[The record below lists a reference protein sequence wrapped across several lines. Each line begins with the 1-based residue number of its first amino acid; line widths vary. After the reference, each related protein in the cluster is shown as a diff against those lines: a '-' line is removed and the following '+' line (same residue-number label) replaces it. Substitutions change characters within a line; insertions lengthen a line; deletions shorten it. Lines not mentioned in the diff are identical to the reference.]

1 MRNLEV
7 KRVMKD
13 TLSTSDSTAA
23 PSVGISSSAYSG
35 TRLEGKS
42 QPTHASK
49 SMTKRMLVMLGL
61 MFLFIAAIAAWKTWQ
76 IKVGAAM
83 AAKFAPPPTAVTTAV
98 AKTEQWEPVLSA
110 VGSLKAVNGIT
121 VSTDLAG
128 IISQISFQSGATVK
142 KGDLLVKLDSSQEV
156 ALLHVA
162 EARRD
167 LAKLSLDRQRNL
179 RASGAVSQSDYDS
192 AESESRQAV
201 AAVDEASAL
210 IARKTITA
218 PFDGLLGIRQ
228 VDLGQYLN
236 VGAPIVALQS
246 TDPIYVNFSLPQ
258 EDFEQ
263 ITAGKKLRVKVNG
276 VSGNQFEGEITS
288 VDSRLDEST
297 RNLMI
302 QGTVP
307 NAKNRLRPGMFVNVE
322 VLLPEKEVV
331 SIPASSISYAP
342 YGDSVFVVKTKPGPD
357 GKPGAETQQQ
367 FVKTGPTRGDQV
379 SIISG
384 VKEGDVVVSS
394 GVFKLR
400 SGIAVQVNNS
410 VQPDN
415 EANPTPPNR

>member
-1 MRNLEV
+1 
-7 KRVMKD
+7 MKNP
-13 TLSTSDSTAA
+13 LSTDDSTATT
-23 PSVGISSSAYSG
+23 PVGASSSAYSSARLKG
-35 TRLEGKS
+35 TP

-49 SMTKRMLVMLGL
+49 SMTKRMLAMLGL
-61 MFLFIAAIAAWKTWQ
+61 MLLFILGIAAWKVWRIQ
-76 IKVGAAM
+76 AGKAQ

-98 AKTEQWEPVLSA
+98 AKTERWQPVLSA
-110 VGSLKAVNGIT
+110 VGSLKAVNGVT

-128 IISQISFQSGATVK
+128 IISQIAFPSGATVK
-142 KGDLLVKLDSSQEV
+142 KGDLLVKLDSQQEE
-156 ALLHVA
+156 AQLHSA

-179 RASGAVSQSDYDS
+179 RSSGAVSQSDYDS
-192 AESESRQAV
+192 AESEFRQAS
-201 AAVDEASAL
+201 ATVDEANAL

-236 VGAPIVALQS
+236 VGIPIVPLQS
-246 TDPIYVNFSLPQ
+246 TDPIYVNFALPQ
-258 EDFEQ
+258 ENLEQ
-263 ITAGKKLRVKVNG
+263 IADGKKLRVKANG
-276 VSGNQFEGEITS
+276 VAGNQFEGEITAI
-288 VDSRLDEST
+288 DSRLDDST

-302 QGTVP
+302 QGTVR
-307 NAKNRLRPGMFVNVE
+307 NAENRLRPGMFVNVE
-322 VLLPEKEVV
+322 MLLPEQGAI

-342 YGDSVFVVKTKPGPD
+342 YGDSVFIVKEKKGLD
-357 GKPGAETQQQ
+357 GKPAAEVQQQ
-367 FVKTGPTRGDQV
+367 FVKTGPSRGDQV

-384 VKEGDVVVSS
+384 IKEGDEVVSS

-415 EANPTPPNR
+415 DPNPSPPNR

>member
-1 MRNLEV
+1 
-7 KRVMKD
+7 
-13 TLSTSDSTAA
+13 
-23 PSVGISSSAYSG
+23 
-35 TRLEGKS
+35 
-42 QPTHASK
+42 
-49 SMTKRMLVMLGL
+49 MTKRMLVMLAL
-61 MFLFIAAIAAWKTWQ
+61 MLLFIAAIAAWKKWQ
-76 IKVGAAM
+76 IDVGSAM

-142 KGDLLVKLDSSQEV
+142 KGDLLIKLDSSQEV

-192 AESESRQAV
+192 AESESRQAA

-258 EDFEQ
+258 ENFEQ

-302 QGTVP
+302 QGTVG
-307 NAKNRLRPGMFVNVE
+307 NAENRLRPGMFVNVE
-322 VLLPEKEVV
+322 VLQPEKEVV

-367 FVKTGPTRGDQV
+367 FVKTGPARGDQV